1 MRKLLLSVFA
11 LSLGMT
17 TATAQLLTKLESGL
31 IVAKTTT
38 ELNGNEFDQ
47 NADDNAAEN
56 GLSSYWYMPAGTL
69 FYEDADLAVSAA
81 VQSTICPKSWFG
93 GKWDDLNLPTD
104 AYINLGCGG
113 YFPTGQ
119 LMPEDSEIWD
129 PAVLVKGNQSTLL
142 IKAKKAGKFTATV
155 HHSKGNRVIGM
166 YLIHTEAEI
175 EATEKPGKFIA
186 TAADISMDAEGNKG
200 VPVEWSVDLEAG
212 REYYLIASDN
222 NIAMPM
228 FKYEAVASEEPAVEG
243 LLRKLDSGLI
253 VAKTTTELNGNEFD
267 QNADD
272 NAAENGLSSYWYM
285 PAGTLFYEDADLAVS
300 AAVQSTIC
308 PKSWFGGKWDD
319 LNLPTDAYIN
329 LGCGGYFPTG
339 QLMPE
344 DSEIWDP
351 AVLVK
356 GNQSTLLIKAKKAGK
371 FTATVHH
378 SKGNRVIG
386 MYLIHTEAEIEA
398 TEKPGKF
405 IATAADISMDAEGNK
420 GVPVEWSVDLEA
432 GREYYLIASDNNIA
446 MPVFKYEV
454 GATSIEAVAVESAN
468 GKIFSIDGRYVGTA
482 KANLVK
488 GLYIQNGKKFIVK

>member
-31 IVAKTTT
+31 IVSKTTA
-38 ELNGNEFDQ
+38 ELKGNEFEQFDKDGVSL
-47 NADDNAAEN
+47 NC
-56 GLSSYWYMPAGTL
+56 WYMPAGTA
-69 FYEDADLAVSAA
+69 FYEDADIAVSAA
-81 VQSTICPKSWFG
+81 VQSTIAPKSWFG
-93 GKWDDLNLPTD
+93 GTWDEVNHPTD

-119 LMPEDSEIWD
+119 LMPEDTEIWD
-129 PAVLVKGNQSTLL
+129 PAVLVKGNQGTLL

-200 VPVEWSVDLEAG
+200 VLVEWSVDLEAG

-222 NIAMPM
+222 NIAMPA
-228 FKYEAVASEEPAVEG
+228 FKFEA
-243 LLRKLDSGLI
+243 
-253 VAKTTTELNGNEFD
+253 
-267 QNADD
+267 
-272 NAAENGLSSYWYM
+272 
-285 PAGTLFYEDADLAVS
+285 
-300 AAVQSTIC
+300 
-308 PKSWFGGKWDD
+308 
-319 LNLPTDAYIN
+319 
-329 LGCGGYFPTG
+329 
-339 QLMPE
+339 
-344 DSEIWDP
+344 
-351 AVLVK
+351 
-356 GNQSTLLIKAKKAGK
+356 
-371 FTATVHH
+371 
-378 SKGNRVIG
+378 
-386 MYLIHTEAEIEA
+386 
-398 TEKPGKF
+398 
-405 IATAADISMDAEGNK
+405 
-420 GVPVEWSVDLEA
+420 
-432 GREYYLIASDNNIA
+432 
-446 MPVFKYEV
+446 